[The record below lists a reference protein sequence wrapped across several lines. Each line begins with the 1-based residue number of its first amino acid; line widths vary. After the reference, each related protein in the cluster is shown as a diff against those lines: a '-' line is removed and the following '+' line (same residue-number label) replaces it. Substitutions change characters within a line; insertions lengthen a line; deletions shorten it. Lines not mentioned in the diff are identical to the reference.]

1 MTMHPITNLLKR
13 LQDGEALNEAE
24 RAALDQWADAA
35 PENKA
40 LVAEISSGLIPVQDI
55 LFFKEHEE
63 QLDRSFDKLVTQ
75 YMEGSEEIRHR
86 VSPFRNWM
94 RIAAAAAAIMLLA
107 GAAWYF
113 WKPVKVTDHPDDQIA
128 ALNIPAGKQG
138 AVLTL
143 SDGSQVVLDS
153 ITGGVVAQQGGTS
166 ITLQNGL
173 LEYNPEKNG
182 EQPVVFNTMSTPR
195 ARQFQMMLPDGTRVW
210 LNAASSIRFPA
221 RFTGNS
227 REVAITGEVY
237 FEVAKN
243 DKAPFRVQV
252 SDIATIDVLGTHFN
266 VNAYETTGGISTT
279 LLDGKVKVSG
289 NSIQETMVLKPGQ
302 QAVLDQ
308 QQIRLLK
315 NVNTDQVMAWKNGVF
330 NFEGITLE
338 DFMKE
343 VGRWYDVEV
352 TVSKGVPQIEFQ
364 GEMSRDISLK
374 DLMSSL
380 EKFGV
385 RYRMEGKQLIILP

>member
-24 RAALDQWADAA
+24 RAALDQWAEAA

-63 QLDRSFDKLVTQ
+63 QLDKSFDKLVTQ
-75 YMEGSEEIRHR
+75 YMEGSEQIRHL
-86 VSPFRNWM
+86 VSPFRKWM

-107 GAAWYF
+107 GGAWYF

-173 LEYNPEKNG
+173 LEYNPEKNA

-302 QAVLDQ
+302 QAILDQ

>member
-24 RAALDQWADAA
+24 RAALDQWAEAA

-63 QLDRSFDKLVTQ
+63 QLDKSFDKLVTQ
-75 YMEGSEEIRHR
+75 YMEGSEQIRHL
-86 VSPFRNWM
+86 VSPFRKWM

-243 DKAPFRVQV
+243 DKAPFRVKV
-252 SDIATIDVLGTHFN
+252 GNIATIDVLGTHFN